1 MMKDFRQT
9 GQFILVMT
17 ISVMAVLTLSGVGGC
32 TKETGGE
39 PKEDPFVRLLEEQ
52 VHQSEILNYPIR
64 YSVLLPE
71 EYENSTDSFPVV
83 YLLHGFG
90 DNHNAWHKGGAIQH
104 YSDVNKAETGPM
116 IFVMPQGFNTYYV
129 NKHNGSFPYMDM
141 FVQEFVPAIDS
152 IFRTKKSAQQ
162 RAVMGYSMGGYG
174 ALILP
179 SKHPDVFSVSIPL
192 SISFRTDEQYMTQS
206 QGGWDTQFG
215 SIFGGYG
222 ATGSDRLTDYFLEHS
237 PFHYFNR
244 EDLSEYSGLKIFLD
258 CGDDEESLHITN
270 GALHN
275 LLRDKGFPHENRV
288 RNGGHS
294 WNYWHSGLKEALSF
308 ISHAFKGIPYPAEP
322 IPVSVGDPPASG
334 QYKTE
339 TPPGT
344 EINLGIFMPENYE
357 STTDSFPVIYF
368 LHDLEGEERQVNLLK
383 MYSLLNN
390 KMKGN
395 ELPHSMIIEIPVE
408 GSNLNATMLS
418 EIISYAEAQFRIK
431 TKKQNRVV
439 IANGTGGASAMEL
452 LPGFSNSFNAVFLFG
467 AKLSDYTEGVP
478 GLFHYVD
485 LTDKAEDYKGNY
497 DLFLD
502 LRGQEITHEYRL
514 RQGTQSFQ
522 SVINGLNMSISLIN
536 VYLKK

>member
-1 MMKDFRQT
+1 
-9 GQFILVMT
+9 MT
-17 ISVMAVLTLSGVGGC
+17 ISVMAFLTLSGVGGC
-32 TKETGGE
+32 TKEPGGE
-39 PKEDPFVRLLEEQ
+39 PKEEPFVRLLEEQ
-52 VHQSEILNYPIR
+52 VHQSKILNYPIR

-90 DNHNAWHKGGAIQH
+90 DNHNAWHKGGAIQYYADLH
-104 YSDVNKAETGPM
+104 KPETGPM

-129 NKHNGSFPYMDM
+129 NKHNGSYPYMDM

-152 IFRTKKSAQQ
+152 VFRTKKSAQQ

-179 SKHPDVFSVSIPL
+179 SKYPDVFTISIPL

-215 SIFGGYG
+215 LIFGGYG
-222 ATGSDRLTDYFLEHS
+222 TTGSDRLTDYFKEHS

-244 EDLSEYSGLKIFLD
+244 DNLSQYAGLKILLD

-322 IPVSVGDPPASG
+322 VPVSVGDPPASE

-339 TPPGT
+339 LPEGM
-344 EINLGIFMPENYE
+344 EIPLGIFKPETYE
-357 STTDSFPVIYF
+357 TLTDSFPGIYF
-368 LHDLEGEERQVNLLK
+368 LHDFEGEERQENLLRL
-383 MYSLLNN
+383 YSLLNN
-390 KMKGN
+390 KMKAN
-395 ELPHSMIIEIPVE
+395 ELPQSMIIEIPLAGIDLDE
-408 GSNLNATMLS
+408 TLFS
-418 EIISYAEAQFRIK
+418 EIINYAETRYRIK
-431 TKKQNRVV
+431 TKKQNRV
-439 IANGTGGASAMEL
+439 IMANGIGGALAMKL
-452 LPGFSNSFNAVFLFG
+452 LNGFSDSFNAVYLFG
-467 AKLSDYTEGVP
+467 AKLSGYTEGVS
-478 GLFHYVD
+478 GMFHYVD
-485 LTDKAEDYKGNY
+485 LTDEAEDYRGNY
-497 DLFLD
+497 NLFLD
-502 LRGQEITHEYRL
+502 LGEQEIAHEYRV

-522 SVINGLNMSISLIN
+522 SVINGLNMSVSLIN

>member
-1 MMKDFRQT
+1 MKDFRQT
-9 GQFILVMT
+9 GRFILVMT
-17 ISVMAVLTLSGVGGC
+17 ISVIAVLTLSGVGGC
-32 TKETGGE
+32 TKEHGGKPQE
-39 PKEDPFVRLLEEQ
+39 PFVRLLEEQ
-52 VHQSEILNYPIR
+52 VHQSKILNYPIR
-64 YSVLLPE
+64 YTVLLPE

-90 DNHNAWHKGGAIQH
+90 DNHNAWHKGGAIQ
-104 YSDVNKAETGPM
+104 YYADLYKPETGPM

-129 NKHNGSFPYMDM
+129 NKYTGNYPYMDM

-179 SKHPDVFSVSIPL
+179 SMHPDVFTVSVPL
-192 SISFRTDEQYMTQS
+192 SISFRTDEQYMAQS

-215 SIFGGYG
+215 SVFGGVG
-222 ATGSDRLTDYFLEHS
+222 TTGSARLTEYFKEHS

-244 EDLSEYSGLKIFLD
+244 EDLSEYSGLKLFLD

-294 WNYWHSGLKEALSF
+294 WNYWQSGLKEALNF
-308 ISHAFKGIPYPAEP
+308 ISHAFKDIPYPAEP
-322 IPVSVGDPPASG
+322 VPVSVGDPPASN

-339 TPPGT
+339 IPEGT
-344 EINLGIFMPENYE
+344 EITLGIFKPESYE
-357 STTDSFPVIYF
+357 STPDSFPVIYF
-368 LHDLEGEERQVNLLK
+368 MHDFEGEERQANRLK
-383 MYSLLNN
+383 IYSLLNN

-395 ELPHSMIIEIPVE
+395 ALSQSMIIEIPVTGIDLSE
-408 GSNLNATMLS
+408 TMLLEIMNYS
-418 EIISYAEAQFRIK
+418 EDHYRIK
-431 TKKQNRVV
+431 NKKQNRILV
-439 IANGTGGASAMEL
+439 ANGKGGNSAMKL
-452 LPGFSNSFNAVFLFG
+452 LPGFNESFNAVFLFG
-467 AKLSDYTEGVP
+467 AMLGNYTEGVP
-478 GLFHYVD
+478 GLFYYVD
-485 LTDKAEDYKGNY
+485 LTDEAEDYTGNY
-497 DLFLD
+497 NLFLD
-502 LRGQEITHEYRL
+502 LRKQNIPNEYRL
-514 RQGTQSFQ
+514 RQGTKSFQ
-522 SVINGLNMSISLIN
+522 SVINGLDMSVSLIN

>member
-1 MMKDFRQT
+1 MKDIRQI
-9 GQFILVMT
+9 GQFFLVMT
-17 ISVMAVLTLSGVGGC
+17 VSVMAFITLSGVGGC
-32 TKETGGE
+32 TRE
-39 PKEDPFVRLLEEQ
+39 PGDEPQEPFVRLLEEQ
-52 VHQSEILNYPIR
+52 IHQSKILNYPIR

-90 DNHNAWHKGGAIQH
+90 DNHNAWHKGGAIQ
-104 YSDVNKAETGPM
+104 YFADLYRAETGPM

-129 NKHNGSFPYMDM
+129 NKYSGNYPYMDM
-141 FVQEFVPAIDS
+141 FVEEFVPAIDS
-152 IFRTKKSAQQ
+152 VFRTKKSARQ

-179 SKHPDVFSVSIPL
+179 SIHPEVFSISVPL

-215 SIFGGYG
+215 TIFGGYG
-222 ATGSDRLTDYFLEHS
+222 TTGSERLTDYFKEHS

-244 EDLSEYSGLKIFLD
+244 DDLSQYAGLKILLD

-275 LLRDKGFPHENRV
+275 LLREKGFPHETRV
-288 RNGGHS
+288 RNGDHS
-294 WNYWHSGLKEALSF
+294 WNYWHSGMKEALSF
-308 ISHAFKGIPYPAEP
+308 ISHAFKNIPYPAEP

-339 TPPGT
+339 TPEGT
-344 EINLGIFMPENYE
+344 EINLGIFQPETYV

-368 LHDLEGEERQVNLLK
+368 LHDFEGEERQASRLK
-383 MYSLLNN
+383 IYSLLNN
-390 KMKGN
+390 KMKVN
-395 ELPHSMIIEIPVE
+395 ALPQSMIIEIPVT
-408 GSNLNATMLS
+408 GSDLNQTLFS
-418 EIISYAEAQFRIK
+418 EIMNYAEDHYRIK
-431 TKKQNRVV
+431 TKKQNRIVM
-439 IANGTGGASAMEL
+439 ANGTGGASAMEL
-452 LPGFSNSFNAVFLFG
+452 LPVFSDSFNAVFLFA
-467 AKLSDYTEGVP
+467 AKPGGYTEGVT

-485 LTDKAEDYKGNY
+485 LTDEAEDYTGNY
-497 DLFLD
+497 NLFLD
-502 LRGQEITHEYRL
+502 LRDHNIPHEYRV

-522 SVINGLNMSISLIN
+522 SVVNGLDMSVSLIN
-536 VYLKK
+536 THLEK

>member
-1 MMKDFRQT
+1 MKDFRQT
-9 GQFILVMT
+9 GRFILVMT
-17 ISVMAVLTLSGVGGC
+17 ISVMAFLTLSGVGGC
-32 TKETGGE
+32 TKEPGGE
-39 PKEDPFVRLLEEQ
+39 PQEPFVRLLEEQ
-52 VHQSEILNYPIR
+52 VHQSKILNYPIR

-90 DNHNAWHKGGAIQH
+90 DNHNAWHKGGAIQ
-104 YSDVNKAETGPM
+104 YYADLNKPETGPM

-129 NKHNGSFPYMDM
+129 NKHNGSYPYMDM

-152 IFRTKKSAQQ
+152 VFRTKKSAQQ

-179 SKHPDVFSVSIPL
+179 SKYPDVFTVSIPL

-215 SIFGGYG
+215 TIFGGYG
-222 ATGSDRLTDYFLEHS
+222 TTGSDRLTDYYLEHS
-237 PFHYFNR
+237 PFHYFNHD
-244 EDLSEYSGLKIFLD
+244 DLSRYAGLKILLD

-275 LLRDKGFPHENRV
+275 LLREKGFPHENRV

-322 IPVSVGDPPASG
+322 IPVSAGDPPASS

-339 TPPGT
+339 TPDGT
-344 EINLGIFMPENYE
+344 DMNLGIFMPENYE
-357 STTDSFPVIYF
+357 SSTDSFPVIYF
-368 LHDLEGEERQVNLLK
+368 LHDFEGEEHQSSRLK
-383 MYSLLNN
+383 LYSLLNN

-395 ELPHSMIIEIPVE
+395 ALPHAMIIEIPVT
-408 GSNLNATMLS
+408 GSDLNETLFL
-418 EIISYAEAQFRIK
+418 EIMNHAEDHYRIK
-431 TKKQNRVV
+431 TKKPNRIL
-439 IANGTGGASAMEL
+439 IANGTGGASAMKL
-452 LPGFSNSFNAVFLFG
+452 LPVNSDSFNAVFLFG
-467 AKLSDYTEGVP
+467 AKLNDYTEGVT

-485 LTDKAEDYKGNY
+485 LTDEAEDYKGNY
-497 DLFLD
+497 ELFLD
-502 LRGQEITHEYRL
+502 LRDQNIPHEYRV

-522 SVINGLNMSISLIN
+522 SVINGLDLSVSLIN
-536 VYLKK
+536 TYLKK